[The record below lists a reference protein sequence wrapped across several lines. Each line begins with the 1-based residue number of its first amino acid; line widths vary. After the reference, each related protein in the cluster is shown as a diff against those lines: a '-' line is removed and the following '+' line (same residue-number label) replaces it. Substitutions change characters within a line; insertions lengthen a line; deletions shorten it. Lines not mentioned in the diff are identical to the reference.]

1 MAQIG
6 GFMAIQ
12 SLWSSAWLIH
22 VNGYSR
28 SQAADYLAAMSV
40 AMMVAYALIGLVST
54 RLARRGISTLALLG
68 GGLLVA
74 LSALTLIVSELS
86 DQHYALWV
94 VYGAFSSFGTLSY
107 AVLSAGFPTALS
119 GRVNTTYNL
128 MCFAGA
134 FAFQWG
140 MGLLIDLLQAQGH
153 DAATSYRYAFI
164 SLIGCQFAAWFWLL
178 VGRRG
183 ASAQI

>member
-1 MAQIG
+1 
-6 GFMAIQ
+6 
-12 SLWSSAWLIH
+12 
-22 VNGYSR
+22 
-28 SQAADYLAAMSV
+28 MSV
-40 AMMVAYALIGLVST
+40 TPVSFHMFERSSEAMASIA
-54 RLARRGISTLALLG
+54 
-68 GGLLVA
+68 
-74 LSALTLIVSELS
+74 
-86 DQHYALWV
+86 
-94 VYGAFSSFGTLSY
+94 
-107 AVLSAGFPTALS
+107 TALS

-164 SLIGCQFAAWFWLL
+164 SLIACQFAAWFWLL
-178 VGRRG
+178 LGRRR